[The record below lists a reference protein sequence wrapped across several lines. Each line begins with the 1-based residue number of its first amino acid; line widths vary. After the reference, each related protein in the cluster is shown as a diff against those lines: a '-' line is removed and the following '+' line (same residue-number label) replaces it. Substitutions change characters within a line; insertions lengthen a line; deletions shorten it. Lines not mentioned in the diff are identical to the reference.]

1 MVCYYIYHGIRA
13 QPASLCPAPIFLFSN
28 EPLRA
33 LSIHT
38 PIYISHFLEDHHH
51 HRLQIKERLKSL
63 SRSTR
68 VRINALTV
76 SLSAPFVALSSAS
89 LALARPIIN
98 SSSQSVSRAVCPT
111 VQLSDSLSVCH
122 TCNSLSL
129 SCALFCLDW
138 WPWRRH
144 EQPRM
149 RVKISDHSTRLAA
162 AAAVAT
168 DPKRVPVKVQ
178 GKVRVG
184 VSGAAAAAPLVQ
196 NVCGKTCN
204 YHRQLW

>member
-129 SCALFCLDW
+129 LRSVLPWLMALAEAW
-138 WPWRRH
+138 
-144 EQPRM
+144 
-149 RVKISDHSTRLAA
+149 AA
-162 AAAVAT
+162 AHARQDQRPFNAFSCSRSSRNR
-168 DPKRVPVKVQ
+168 PKA
-178 GKVRVG
+178 
-184 VSGAAAAAPLVQ
+184 SSS
-196 NVCGKTCN
+196 
-204 YHRQLW
+204 